1 MRWLHAEQIRQKQR
15 WIFLLFATLLQV
27 SIHAQES
34 TASLT
39 GTVLNEK
46 GDAMQGVTVLASRT
60 SGNETFTTITNAQ
73 GMFTFPRLKVGSTYS
88 FTSSYVGYEPNTVAA
103 FTVKAGSNSLLV
115 KMASSSN
122 TLDQV
127 VVIGYGTQKREA
139 VTSSIATVRAE
150 DFNKGVISDPLT
162 LISGKVAG
170 LAITRPN
177 GSDPNATADFS
188 LRGAVSV
195 EGTSQPLVVIDGVP
209 GGDINTIAPA
219 DIASIDVLRDGSAA
233 AIYGSRATGGVII
246 VTTKRGTPGP
256 VKVNYNGYVSTETI
270 AKKYDVLTGD
280 QYRAAGGPND
290 KGANTDWFKALTKT
304 PVNHGH
310 NLSFGGGSGRTTY
323 NASLNYQNY
332 GGIDLVTSREFVN
345 ATVRMT
351 TKAIN
356 DKLDFSILL
365 ANSYDNKNLAS
376 ASSYYG
382 FGQALNINPTYPVHD
397 SAGNFFET
405 PQVQNQWNP
414 VANTVYNT
422 SNQKEKR
429 LLGTASLGYSILPS
443 LKANVSYSLNKI
455 DFING
460 YYTNSNLSYEQT
472 SGLNGQASRNEQNT
486 TDNIL
491 ETTLEWNKRFK
502 NHSFDAIAG
511 YSYQDE
517 FSEGFGAGNNNFTT
531 NSYLYNNLGAGS
543 ALSNFDPNA
552 QRGGVSINSFA
563 NEWTLLSY
571 FGRIIYNY
579 KEKYLFN
586 ASIRREGASKLGADN
601 KWGNFPGV
609 SGGWIVSKESFMQGI
624 KSIKSLKLR
633 GGYGV
638 TGNQGSLQPY
648 QSLATIGPYP
658 YATNQ
663 GYVGTPTNGS
673 WVVAYGPS
681 INPNPDLR
689 WETKYE
695 LDLGVDFALFKSGWL
710 SGSFDYYSR
719 NIKNLIGNYN
729 AQVPS
734 QIWTLI
740 FANAGNMT
748 NKGVELSLN
757 ARIVKSRNFTW
768 NANFVSSYN
777 QNKIVSVSNNQFFGT
792 AHDITDIGV
801 GTIQRMAPGQPVN
814 VFYGK
819 VFAGFTADSA
829 WLFKNNEGKA
839 VTADQIGDNDYKYL
853 GNSVP
858 KYNLGLTNN
867 FVFHSFDL
875 SFLLRSALSFKAV
888 NAKRIFHENLTLLGQ
903 QNQFKSALTSPVH
916 DAPTF
921 SSYYL
926 ENGNY
931 VKLDNLSFGYTLPLH
946 KNAYLQRIRFAATAT
961 NLFIITKFS
970 GMDPELGVSSFN
982 YSGVER
988 NDYYYP
994 RTRSFTFSINAD
1006 F

>member
-1 MRWLHAEQIRQKQR
+1 MNWLHTKNNGKLK
-15 WIFLLFATLLQV
+15 WLLLLFVMLVQLRAQ
-27 SIHAQES
+27 AQES
-34 TASLT
+34 TATFT

-46 GDAMQGVTVLASRT
+46 GDALAGVTVLASRI
-60 SGNETFTTITNAQ
+60 SANETFTAITNDQ
-73 GMFTFPRLKVGSTYS
+73 GMFTFQRLKVGSRYS
-88 FTSSYVGYEPNTVAA
+88 FTSTYVSYETNVVAA
-103 FTVKAGSNSLLV
+103 FMVKAGTNSLLI
-115 KMASSSN
+115 KLSSSSN

-127 VVIGYGTQKREA
+127 VVIGYGTQKRET
-139 VTSSIATVRAE
+139 VTGSIATVRAE

-177 GSDPNATADFS
+177 GSDPNSTADFS

-246 VTTKRGTPGP
+246 VTTKKGTAGP
-256 VKVNYNGYVSTETI
+256 VKVNYNGYISTETI
-270 AKKYDVLTGD
+270 AKKYDVLSGN
-280 QYRAAGGPND
+280 QYSTAGGPND
-290 KGANTDWFKALTKT
+290 KGANTDWLKALSKT

-310 NLSFGGGSGRTTY
+310 NLSFSGGNGRTSY

-345 ATVRMT
+345 ATVRMDT
-351 TKAIN
+351 RALN
-356 DKLDFSILL
+356 DKLGFSILL
-365 ANSYDNKNLAS
+365 ANSFDNKNLAS

-382 FGQALNINPTYPVHD
+382 FGQALNINPTYPIYNPD
-397 SAGNFFET
+397 GTFFET

-429 LLGTASLGYSILPS
+429 LLGTARLSYSILPS

-455 DFING
+455 DFLNG
-460 YYTNSNLSYEQT
+460 YYTNSNLSYERT

-491 ETTLEWNKRFK
+491 ETTLEWNKRIN
-502 NHSFDAIAG
+502 NHSFDVIAG

-517 FSEGFGAGNNNFTT
+517 FIEGFGAGSNNFTT
-531 NSYLYNNLGAGS
+531 NNYLYNNLGAGS
-543 ALSNFDPNA
+543 ALYNLDPNA
-552 QRGGVSINSFA
+552 QRGGVYINSSA
-563 NEWTLLSY
+563 SEWTLLSY

-601 KWGNFPGV
+601 KWGNFPGI
-609 SGGWIVSKESFMQGI
+609 SGGWIVSKENFMQGI
-624 KSIKSLKLR
+624 KSIQSLKLR
-633 GGYGV
+633 AGYGI

-663 GYVGTPTNGS
+663 AYVGTPSNGS
-673 WVVAYGPS
+673 WIVAYGPN
-681 INPNPDLR
+681 INPNPNLR

-695 LDLGVDFALFKSGWL
+695 LDLGVDFTLFHSGWL
-710 SGSFDYYSR
+710 SGSLDYYSR

-757 ARIVKSRNFTW
+757 AKIVRQKNFAW
-768 NANFVSSYN
+768 NANFVSAYN

-819 VFAGFTADSA
+819 VFAGFTPDSL
-829 WLFKNNEGKA
+829 WLFKNSAGKP
-839 VTADQIGDNDYKYL
+839 VTEDQIGDNDYKYL

-867 FVFHSFDL
+867 FAFHSFDL

-888 NAKRIFHENLTLLGQ
+888 NTKRIFHENITLLGS
-903 QNQFKSALTSPVH
+903 QNLFTSALTSPVKG
-916 DAPTF
+916 DPTF

-931 VKLDNLSFGYTLPLH
+931 VKLDNLSLGYTLPLH
-946 KNAYLQRIRFAATAT
+946 KNNYLQRVRIAATAT
-961 NLFIITKFS
+961 NLLIITKFS

-982 YSGVER
+982 NAGVEL
-988 NDYYYP
+988 NNYYYP